1 MPLMFLYFL
10 LSLKNVLDPTTPLD
24 CCGGTFRT
32 SSAMSLSLKLD
43 GEKTWFGAVLW
54 FILSKGSGAHSFIPD
69 LYEACLVLDLFI
81 LMGSFPE
88 MPEGYF
94 TDATEIYEL

>member
-1 MPLMFLYFL
+1 
-10 LSLKNVLDPTTPLD
+10 
-24 CCGGTFRT
+24 
-32 SSAMSLSLKLD
+32 
-43 GEKTWFGAVLW
+43 
-54 FILSKGSGAHSFIPD
+54 LSKGSGAHSLIPD
-69 LYEACLVLDLFI
+69 LYDACLFLDLFI

>member
-1 MPLMFLYFL
+1 
-10 LSLKNVLDPTTPLD
+10 
-24 CCGGTFRT
+24 
-32 SSAMSLSLKLD
+32 MSLSLKLD
-43 GEKTWFGAVLW
+43 GEKTWHGAVLQ

-69 LYEACLVLDLFI
+69 LYDACLFLLLFNCI
-81 LMGSFPE
+81 GSFPE